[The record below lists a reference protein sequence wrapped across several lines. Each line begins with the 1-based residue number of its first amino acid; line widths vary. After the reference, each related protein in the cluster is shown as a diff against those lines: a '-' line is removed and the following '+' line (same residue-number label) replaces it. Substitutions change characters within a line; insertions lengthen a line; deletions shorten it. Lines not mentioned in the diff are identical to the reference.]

1 MKPRLSPSTVF
12 FLLMPP
18 LLWAGNAVTGRMIS
32 ALVPPITLN
41 FIRWF
46 LALLIL
52 IPLGYRAFA
61 RGNGLWTNARRYALL
76 GLLGVGLYNALQ
88 YLALHTSTPVNVT
101 LVGAS
106 MPIWMLV
113 VGAAFFHSR
122 VSARQWLGASL
133 SILGVLLVLSHGNW
147 RQLLDF
153 HFVPGDLY
161 MLIATVIWAFYSW
174 LLTHTSDAPAL
185 RADWAAFLLAQV
197 LYGTLWSGLFAGM
210 EWALTDWAIHWSWPL
225 VGALAFVTIGP
236 AIIAFRCWGAGV
248 QRAGPG
254 LAAIFYNLTPLFAAV
269 LSIVLLGETPQW
281 HHGLAF
287 VLILGGIIVSAR
299 ATAGPPSAQR

>member
-1 MKPRLSPSTVF
+1 MKTRLSPSTLF

-18 LLWAGNAVTGRMIS
+18 LLWAGNAVIGRMVS
-32 ALVPPITLN
+32 TLVPPITLN

-52 IPLGYRAFA
+52 IPLGRSAFA
-61 RGNGLWTNARRYALL
+61 SGNGLLVNWRRYAML

-106 MPIWMLV
+106 MPIWVLV
-113 VGAAFFHSR
+113 LGAAFFGNR
-122 VSARQWLGASL
+122 VSIRQWAGAAL
-133 SILGVLLVLSHGNW
+133 SILGVLLVLSHGDW
-147 RQLLDF
+147 RQLMNF
-153 HFVPGDLY
+153 RFVPGDLY
-161 MLIATVIWAFYSW
+161 MLVATVIWAFYSW
-174 LLTHTSDAPAL
+174 LLTDTSDAPGL
-185 RADWAAFLLAQV
+185 RANWAAFLLAQV

-210 EWALTDWAIHWSWPL
+210 EWALTDWIIHWSWPL
-225 VGALAFVTIGP
+225 AGALAFVTIGP

-269 LSIVLLGETPQW
+269 LSIMLLGDTPRW

-287 VLILGGIIVSAR
+287 ALILGGIVVSVR
-299 ATAGPPSAQR
+299 TGK